1 MSGRVECGFIT
12 FYNDIRTIRM
22 SIKSKDSQTL
32 GCKRPAVEHL
42 SQYNLSA
49 KEFSIWSNASLVAMA
64 EQMMQNPDVSFLM
77 NEITLFSIVFTTMRT
92 DY

>member
-1 MSGRVECGFIT
+1 
-12 FYNDIRTIRM
+12 M

-32 GCKRPAVEHL
+32 GCKHPAVKHL

-77 NEITLFSIVFTTMRT
+77 SEITLFSIVFTTMRT